1 VGQIMGQLDALLL
14 SICFC
19 YLVGGHPLRQIT
31 VAKRYNY
38 TVLLCF
44 EHPGHLDRVQQGKA
58 KLDGYPV
65 PPDPRLS

>member
-1 VGQIMGQLDALLL
+1 MGQIMGQLDALLL

-19 YLVGGHPLRQIT
+19 YLVGGHPFRQIQSPRGT
-31 VAKRYNY
+31 II
-38 TVLLCF
+38 LFCF
-44 EHPGHLDRVQQGKA
+44 ALNPGHLDRVQQGKA